1 MQDPYLVT
9 QCDVAERT
17 LHARG
22 YPHPCVRVDGKHLVV
37 YTEDGDERH
46 NRARFTALSR
56 RQYQLG
62 MANHRGILEPTP
74 FTGPL
79 DELIAQLTDE
89 LGFTLVPG

>member
-1 MQDPYLVT
+1 MWPKGRYTRVGT
-9 QCDVAERT
+9 PT
-17 LHARG
+17 HASAFTE
-22 YPHPCVRVDGKHLVV
+22 KHLVV

-89 LGFTLVPG
+89 VGFTLVPG